1 LTRITDELLVRDVM
15 SSPVIESREDETAED
30 VARKMVKYNVGAV
43 VITGQNGAPIGIVT
57 RTDLVGKV
65 IAKNLRPNEVKA
77 SDIMSSPLQTIEPDA
92 KIEEAVKKM
101 NKLRISRLAV
111 VYKRRL
117 AGLVSLKDILQVT
130 PEILEIVKENMRIRG
145 ITLPRS
151 MEGYV
156 EGYCDSCGEWSD
168 MLLNVEG
175 QYICEDCRIELIR
188 RARKEGR

>member
-1 LTRITDELLVRDVM
+1 MTRITDELLVRDVM

-57 RTDLVGKV
+57 RTDLVDKV